1 MLDSLLLFLEFSLIL
16 NESVRAK
23 IIALRRMDI
32 RGIVLTKVVSVA
44 TARALCTVLFF
55 FFLSE

>member
-23 IIALRRMDI
+23 IIALRKMDI

-55 FFLSE
+55 FF